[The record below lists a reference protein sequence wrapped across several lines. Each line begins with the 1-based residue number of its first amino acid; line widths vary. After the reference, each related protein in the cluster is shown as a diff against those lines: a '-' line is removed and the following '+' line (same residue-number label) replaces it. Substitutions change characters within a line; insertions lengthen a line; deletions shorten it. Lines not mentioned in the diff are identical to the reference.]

1 MRRSKGDK
9 DETRQRILDSAGRL
23 FKADGIDG
31 TGIAGLMADAGL
43 TNGGFYKHFSSKDDL
58 VAHTVADQLALQQR
72 IVDALPP
79 GRAGVEEFVRYYLSA
94 QHRDGQS
101 DGCVSAALLD
111 EIGRCSDGVR
121 QSYTQGL
128 TLLMEEI
135 ARRLTPADPAASRTA
150 VTTAFAMMA
159 GSIQISR
166 ALADRAMADE
176 LLDNAATTA
185 LALFETAASAVP
197 APAASDTPAR

>member
-1 MRRSKGDK
+1 MRRSREDK

-43 TNGGFYKHFSSKDDL
+43 TNGGFYKHFGSKDDL

-79 GRAGVEEFVRYYLSA
+79 GRAGVEEFVRSYLSA

-111 EIGRCSDGVR
+111 EIGRCSEGVR

-128 TLLMEEI
+128 TLLMDEI
-135 ARRLTPADPAASRTA
+135 ARRLTPTDPAASRTA

-159 GSIQISR
+159 GTIQISR
-166 ALADRAMADE
+166 ALADQAVADE

-185 LALFETAASAVP
+185 LALFEATASAAL
-197 APAASDTPAR
+197 APAAPDTPAP